1 MFVRIRAAIKT
12 IVYGTRF
19 GWCHI
24 HIKNYIYICIKTENE
39 NSHCIDLNMFLSL
52 FFQKYST
59 IHSYFRANYNSFIC
73 FYELFVFDCF
83 NPIWNDPFKSRSRWI
98 RNTDIW
104 FICIFDSTGRVIGL
118 CLPFLCSH
126 PRESTFWK
134 SFYLLLC
141 RQRLDV
147 PSVFSSALHDFVSLL
162 AGRDTFWRQCHIFI
176 MIGWLLGQRLLYRYI
191 HFNRRSLKK
200 SISQLHFDFQGLISL
215 IFVCMGNVHQLIE
228 FASFLIWVFYG
239 AAVICL
245 LVLRKTQPNLPRPYK
260 VPLVVAYLTLG

>member
-118 CLPFLCSH
+118 CLSFLCSH

-162 AGRDTFWRQCHIFI
+162 AGRGIFWRQCHIFI

-200 SISQLHFDFQGLISL
+200 QFLNCILVFRDWFHSSLSVWAMFINWLNLHHFWFGSFTVRLL
-215 IFVCMGNVHQLIE
+215 
-228 FASFLIWVFYG
+228 FAY
-239 AAVICL
+239 
-245 LVLRKTQPNLPRPYK
+245 
-260 VPLVVAYLTLG
+260 